1 MKTLAVMLLV
11 GLVMGGTALAADTIK
26 VGLVTHKTGGL
37 ATASK
42 VTGFPNVELWVHKVN
57 ARGGLKVDGT
67 RKKIELIVY
76 DDKTNPAEH
85 IKAVQRLATRDKVD
99 FMIAPLGTGFNLA
112 AAPIYAKYN
121 YPLLAVSAVTDKIP
135 ELSKRYPSMFFT
147 LGGATS
153 YVEGTL
159 RTLEKLRKDG
169 VIGSRVAM
177 VNVADAF
184 GIELADA
191 ARPRFKAA
199 GFEILYDKSYPLGTP
214 DLSPVIKA
222 AKATRPDAF
231 VAWSY
236 PPDTFALTQ
245 QAIVEKFN
253 VKVYYTATA
262 TCFESFLKTFSSKI
276 EGNLGM
282 GGINPDSDQ
291 MASYIADHKEVT
303 GQAPDNFAS
312 PMHYAACQILGQA
325 IEAVGTIDQAKTV
338 EYIKKNSFDTI
349 LGKIKF
355 NRHNSSERYWTVG
368 QWQNGVYRAVADVGR
383 GDSVPVVP
391 KKGWE

>member
-11 GLVMGGTALAADTIK
+11 GLVMGGTALAADTVK
-26 VGLVTHKTGGL
+26 FGLVTHKTGPL
-37 ATASK
+37 VAASK
-42 VTGFPNVELWVHKVN
+42 VTGFPAAKLWVAKVN
-57 ARGGLKVDGT
+57 ERGGLKVDGT

-76 DDKTNPAEH
+76 DDKTNPGEH

-99 FMIAPLGTGFNLA
+99 FMVAPMGTGFNLA

-121 YPLLAVSAVTDKIP
+121 YPLLAVSAVTDKMA

-147 LGGATS
+147 LGTTTS
-153 YVEGTL
+153 FVEGAL
-159 RTLEKLRKDG
+159 NTLEKLRKDG

-199 GFEILYDKSYPLGTP
+199 EFEITYDKSYPLGTP

-236 PPDTFALTQ
+236 PPDSFALTQ
-245 QAIVEKFN
+245 QAIVEKFD

-262 TCFESFLKTFSSKI
+262 TAYPAFLKTFGSKI

-291 MASYIADHKEVT
+291 MASYIKDHKKVT
-303 GQAPDNFAS
+303 GQPPDNFAS
-312 PMHYAACQILGQA
+312 PMHYAALQILERA

-338 EYIKKNSFDTI
+338 EYIKKNSHDTI

-355 NRHNSSERYWTVG
+355 NQHNSNEKYWTVG
-368 QWQNGVYRAVADVGR
+368 QWQKGVFRAVADEKR